1 MAGQAR
7 TAKIGGLAV
16 LVAAWWLSV
25 AAIVVAT
32 MPDSAVSAPKV
43 PVVIEPGRFARI
55 EQPGMP
61 TWPIPVDRAAFDELR
76 RAYRESDEPAIE
88 RAAQA
93 TAWITVSH
101 RQAVEVAAVDG
112 EAVQVQVLE
121 GEQAGHLGWLL
132 TRHLSA
138 TGRD

>member
-1 MAGQAR
+1 MAGRAR
-7 TAKIGGLAV
+7 DIKIGGLAV
-16 LVAAWWLSV
+16 LVAAWWLSI

-32 MPDSAVSAPKV
+32 LPDSAVSAPKV

-76 RAYRESDEPAIE
+76 RAYRESDEHAIE
-88 RAAQA
+88 RTTQA

-101 RQAVEVAAVDG
+101 RQAVQVAAVDG
-112 EAVQVQVLE
+112 DAVQVLLLE
-121 GEQAGHLGWLL
+121 GEHAGHQGWLL
-132 TRHLSA
+132 ARHLSA
-138 TGRD
+138 IGRD